1 MDALK
6 NGTLEVP
13 GARLHFEVRGSG
25 PLLLLIAGGG
35 SDAAVFE
42 RAAAVLASGRRVVT
56 YDPRG
61 NSRST
66 LDGPPTDQRIETHTE
81 DACRLLDHI
90 GAADEPADV
99 FGSCSGA
106 LVALDLAARHQDRIR
121 SVVAHEPPAM
131 TLLPD
136 AERHLAFFDHVHEVF
151 RRDGVAPALRELEVV
166 FGGRPAPEL
175 PEAHDNSA
183 FFLAHVVRPS
193 TRFVP
198 DLTALRGV
206 ADRIVPAGGHDSRTH
221 AIHRPARAL
230 AERLGRALVEFP
242 GGHAGYA
249 KHPAEFAELLVGVLA
264 AAAAPASARPG
275 G

>member
-1 MDALK
+1 MDGLEF
-6 NGTLEVP
+6 GTLEVP

-42 RAAAVLASGRRVVT
+42 RLAAVLAADRRVVT

-61 NSRST
+61 NSRSA
-66 LDGPPTDQRIETHTE
+66 LDGPPADQRIETHTD

-90 GAADEPADV
+90 AAADEPVEV

-106 LVALDLAARHQDRIR
+106 LVALELATRPRRRIR

-131 TLLPD
+131 ALLPD

-151 RRDGVAPALRELEVV
+151 RREGVAPALRELAAV
-166 FGGRPAPEL
+166 FGGRPAPAL
-175 PEAHDNSA
+175 PDVHDNSA
-183 FFLAHVVRPS
+183 FFLAHVVRPT
-193 TRFVP
+193 TRFLP
-198 DLTALRGV
+198 DLTALARA
-206 ADRIVPAGGHDSRTH
+206 ADRIVMAGGHDSRTH
-221 AIHRPARAL
+221 VIHRPAEVL
-230 AERLGRALVEFP
+230 AARLGRALVEFP

-249 KHPAEFAELLVGVLA
+249 KHPAEFAQRLAGVLTA
-264 AAAAPASARPG
+264 VADRTSAQPRG
-275 G
+275 